1 MNVSQESSHW
11 SHFLIC
17 FLTLLSWFILF
28 IAGCNIESQPP
39 RCEIIAV
46 QKYTERDIKQIVEY
60 INHLGAESTSE
71 TAFGNAD
78 ASSTSRQ
85 AQNKM
90 AKYESFS
97 NYCGGTLSLLEE
109 DYKKERKW
117 RIAIILIEII
127 FGWGITSVGMIAC
140 ISAAIGASSSYLFF
154 TNESLQVGWWSNY
167 LLGMIRGFVIYCLYL
182 GGLLIF
188 DEKAFKFLENFSV
201 LEYIRLSASISL
213 ISFFVG
219 ANPKAL
225 DNLLPDYLRLGRIE
239 KESSDN
245 NN

>member
-1 MNVSQESSHW
+1 MNVSQGSSHW

-46 QKYTERDIKQIVEY
+46 QKYTKSDIEQIVKY
-60 INHLGAESTSE
+60 INNSEIENASE
-71 TAFGNAD
+71 TASGDTD
-78 ASSTSRQ
+78 ASNKSSQVQT
-85 AQNKM
+85 KM
-90 AKYESFS
+90 AKYKSFS
-97 NYCGGTLSLLEE
+97 NYCGDTISLLEE

-117 RIAIILIEII
+117 RIVVILIEII

-140 ISAAIGASSSYLFF
+140 ISAAIGASSSYIFF
-154 TNESLQVGWWSNY
+154 TNESPQVGWWSNY
-167 LLGMIRGFVIYCLYL
+167 LLGMIRGFVVYCLYL

-201 LEYIRLSASISL
+201 LEYIQLSASISL

-219 ANPKAL
+219 ANPKVL
-225 DNLLPDYLRLGRIE
+225 DNLLPDYLRLGRAE
-239 KESSDN
+239 KEVSD
-245 NN
+245 